1 MVVLNLLLLCIFT
14 TLVSAFFP
22 YVPKYRC
29 VEDGSC
35 LDLAGRET
43 PAGTIDEAPQ
53 RPGIFKIKIEQTPPS
68 TDDIPHEAK
77 VTRYAAQLARKNAA
91 KRGNGFLITK
101 SDKPTTPNSN
111 AIDQDGTD
119 FSYTTSVYVG
129 SKNKPM
135 RMLVDSGAASTWI
148 MGSTCTKP
156 ACKIHD
162 TFGPAD
168 SDTYKTST
176 KTFSLEYGTG
186 KVSGKYIEDTL
197 GLAGF
202 SLPVNF
208 GVADDVSDDF
218 NNYPMDGILGL
229 ARFPDAAVPGFASA
243 LIDKKLLDKNI
254 FSVNIYRASDLAN
267 NGEITFGGVDT
278 SKYTGDITYT
288 DTATKGGSWVIPV
301 DGAGFNGEDSGL
313 KGKNAIIDTGTT
325 YCFMPPADA
334 KSFYSSVPGAKVSED
349 GGSYAVP
356 CTTTI
361 PAEFTFSGAKYS
373 IPSKDWV
380 GGKVGGVK
388 TETMCTSNIY
398 SRDATQDGS
407 WLLGDTFLKS
417 VYAVFDLDES
427 RIGLAQKPAV
437 VTPKTPVSSIAATTK
452 TASPTGSKE
461 TSPSDTST
469 PLASGSAA
477 QSPTDTASSPD
488 ATMTTGSQG
497 FNAIASS
504 SSVPTT
510 AASPENSAAA
520 VAEDPEAEAAT
531 KESSASSVLST
542 HFTLY
547 IATLV
552 ATIAAAAVL

>member
-1 MVVLNLLLLCIFT
+1 MRV
-14 TLVSAFFP
+14 A
-22 YVPKYRC
+22 
-29 VEDGSC
+29 
-35 LDLAGRET
+35 
-43 PAGTIDEAPQ
+43 
-53 RPGIFKIKIEQTPPS
+53 
-68 TDDIPHEAK
+68 
-77 VTRYAAQLARKNAA
+77 RYAAQLARKNAA

-111 AIDQDGTD
+111 AVDQDGTD

-129 SKNKPM
+129 SKNKPL
-135 RMLVDSGAASTWI
+135 RMLVDSGAASTWV

-168 SDTYKTST
+168 SDTYKAST
-176 KTFSLEYGTG
+176 TTFSLEYGTG
-186 KVSGKYIEDTL
+186 KVSGQYIEDTI

-202 SLPVNF
+202 SLPIKF

-229 ARFPDAAVPGFASA
+229 SRVPNAVVPGFAAA

-267 NGEITFGGVDT
+267 NGEITFGGVDA

-288 DTATKGGSWVIPV
+288 DITAPGGSWVIPV
-301 DGAGFNGEDSGL
+301 DEAGFNGEDSGL

-334 KSFYSSVPGAKVSED
+334 KSFYSHVPGAKVSDD

-380 GGKVGGVK
+380 GGKVGGVS

-417 VYAVFDLDES
+417 VYAVFDLDKS
-427 RIGLAQKPAV
+427 RIGELHDSTYMCPILILAR
-437 VTPKTPVSSIAATTK
+437 TRSKTCCSYA
-452 TASPTGSKE
+452 
-461 TSPSDTST
+461 
-469 PLASGSAA
+469 
-477 QSPTDTASSPD
+477 TDTGVVD
-488 ATMTTGSQG
+488 R
-497 FNAIASS
+497 I
-504 SSVPTT
+504 
-510 AASPENSAAA
+510 
-520 VAEDPEAEAAT
+520 
-531 KESSASSVLST
+531 KR
-542 HFTLY
+542 
-547 IATLV
+547 
-552 ATIAAAAVL
+552 

>member
-1 MVVLNLLLLCIFT
+1 MRV
-14 TLVSAFFP
+14 A
-22 YVPKYRC
+22 
-29 VEDGSC
+29 
-35 LDLAGRET
+35 
-43 PAGTIDEAPQ
+43 
-53 RPGIFKIKIEQTPPS
+53 
-68 TDDIPHEAK
+68 
-77 VTRYAAQLARKNAA
+77 RYAAQLARKNAA
-91 KRGNGFLITK
+91 KRGNGFLITN

-129 SKNKPM
+129 SKNKPI

-168 SDTYKTST
+168 SDTYTTTT

-186 KVSGKYIEDTL
+186 KVSGAYIEDTI
-197 GLAGF
+197 GIAGF
-202 SLPVNF
+202 SLSFKF

-229 ARFPDAAVPGFASA
+229 ARVPNAVVPGFASA
-243 LIDKKLLDKNI
+243 LIDKKLLVKNI
-254 FSVNIYRASDLAN
+254 FSVNIYRAADLAN
-267 NGEITFGGVDT
+267 NGEITFGGVDD
-278 SKYTGDITYT
+278 SKYTGEITYT
-288 DTATKGGSWVIPV
+288 DIAAPGGSWVIPV
-301 DGAGFNGEDSGL
+301 DEAGFNGKGSGL

-334 KSFYSSVPGAKVSED
+334 KSFYANVPGAKVSDD

-361 PAEFTFSGAKYS
+361 AAEFTFSGAKYS

-380 GGKVGGVK
+380 GGKVGGVS

-427 RIGLAQKPAV
+427 RIG
-437 VTPKTPVSSIAATTK
+437 
-452 TASPTGSKE
+452 
-461 TSPSDTST
+461 
-469 PLASGSAA
+469 
-477 QSPTDTASSPD
+477 
-488 ATMTTGSQG
+488 
-497 FNAIASS
+497 
-504 SSVPTT
+504 
-510 AASPENSAAA
+510 
-520 VAEDPEAEAAT
+520 
-531 KESSASSVLST
+531 
-542 HFTLY
+542 
-547 IATLV
+547 
-552 ATIAAAAVL
+552 